1 MNAIRAIVVRD
12 FLVARSYRVAL
23 VLDVLLGLLNLL
35 LYYFISRTF
44 TDAAPANLGGAPSY
58 FAFAAVGI
66 AMVTVIN
73 AAAVAVAARIREE
86 QLTGTLEATISQ
98 PVSVTGLAA
107 GMTGLPFLTA
117 VVRAAL
123 YLLLAVILLDLNFP
137 NADWLGVILVLGMSG
152 ITLSCLG
159 IASAAMV
166 MVVKRGDVVVGLGVF
181 ALGLLSGAFFPISV
195 LPDGLQLV
203 AEVMPPRFSFDGLR
217 SALFDGSHWGND
229 LLVLALFALTLV
241 PLSLWAFR
249 AAIRFARRAGS
260 IAEY

>member
-1 MNAIRAIVVRD
+1 MNAIRAIVLRD
-12 FLVARSYRVAL
+12 FLVARSYRAAL

-35 LYYFISRTF
+35 VYYFISRTF
-44 TDAAPANLGGAPSY
+44 TDAVPASLGGAPSY

-73 AAAVAVAARIREE
+73 AATVAVATRIREE

-98 PVSVTGLAA
+98 PVPVTGLAA
-107 GMTGLPFLTA
+107 GVSGLPFLMA
-117 VVRAAL
+117 VVRAGL
-123 YLLLAVILLDLNFP
+123 YLALAVILLDLNFP
-137 NADWLGVILVLGMSG
+137 NADWLGAVLVLGMSG
-152 ITLSCLG
+152 IALSCLG

-166 MVVKRGDVVVGLGVF
+166 MIVKRGDVLVALAVF

-195 LPDGLQLV
+195 LPDWLQAV

-217 SALFDGSHWGND
+217 SALFEGSNWAD
-229 LLVLALFALTLV
+229 DVLILALFALSLV
-241 PLSLWAFR
+241 PLSLWAFGG
-249 AAIRFARRAGS
+249 AIRFARRAGS